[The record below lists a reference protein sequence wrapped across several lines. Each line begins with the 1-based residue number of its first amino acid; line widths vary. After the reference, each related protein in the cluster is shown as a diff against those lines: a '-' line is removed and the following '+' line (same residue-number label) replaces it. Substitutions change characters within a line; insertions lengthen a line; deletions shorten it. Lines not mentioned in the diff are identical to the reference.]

1 MAHTKYSILF
11 VILLL
16 PFLGLG
22 QEHEGHHEEKMPRHS
37 IGLALSHSFIGKGLD
52 EEGGGRKVITVPS
65 WSLKYNYRFS
75 EKWALGW
82 HNDLLIERFVLER
95 SEEDG
100 GVLVRDFP
108 IASLIVASH
117 SIGDKGW
124 GIGFGAGVE
133 WEENESFGVVRGGV
147 EYAVELPNEWEIV
160 FEGNYDIIIEA
171 YDSFTLGICIYK
183 LF

>member
-1 MAHTKYSILF
+1 MGNQLITSILICLF
-11 VILLL
+11 VPLLAM
-16 PFLGLG
+16 G
-22 QEHEGHHEEKMPRHS
+22 QEHEEMEEKIPKHS
-37 IGLALSHSFIGKGLD
+37 VGITLSHSFIGKGLD
-52 EEGGGRKVITVPS
+52 EEVGGRKIITVPS
-65 WSLKYNYRFS
+65 WGLKYNYHFN

-82 HNDLLIERFVLER
+82 HNDLLIERFVIER

-117 SIGDKGW
+117 AIGDKGW
-124 GIGFGAGVE
+124 GIAFGAGAE
-133 WEENESFGVVRGGV
+133 WEENESFGVVRAGIEYGV
-147 EYAVELPNEWEIV
+147 EIPKGWEIV